1 MNKYL
6 KFFSVISSSIQN
18 RISIIILKNMLRSS
32 KNGIIFSFVKKS
44 KLIEFKN
51 GRDYIQFFVNYLV
64 FFIFFNIGNIV
75 DNSFIQFFYKFKQ
88 MIIIHVVFLLLHFL
102 SNIFPSLHKKVFFH
116 IIIIICAKSLFKI
129 ALSQKLNF
137 LEKL

>member
-1 MNKYL
+1 
-6 KFFSVISSSIQN
+6 
-18 RISIIILKNMLRSS
+18 MLRSS

-75 DNSFIQFFYKFKQ
+75 DNSFI
-88 MIIIHVVFLLLHFL
+88 
-102 SNIFPSLHKKVFFH
+102 
-116 IIIIICAKSLFKI
+116 
-129 ALSQKLNF
+129 
-137 LEKL
+137 